1 MPKGY
6 ARTDRIAEQI
16 QREVAQLL
24 RLEVKDPRVRMITL
38 TGVEVTK
45 DYSHAKVFYTT
56 LDGVSDAIQKGLE
69 HASGYLRSQ
78 LAHSMKLRIMPQL
91 HFVYDPSIERGAHLS
106 QLIDQA
112 VASDK
117 TLNSSSEASLG
128 RLSTEGEVDHSLP
141 PGKEV
146 AKDVSRR

>member
-24 RLEVKDPRVRMITL
+24 RLDVKDPRVRMITL

-56 LDGVSDAIQKGLE
+56 LDGVSDAVQQGLE

-91 HFVYDPSIERGAHLS
+91 HFVYDPSIEHGAHLS

-117 TLNSSSEASLG
+117 TLHSSSEVPLG
-128 RLSTEGEVDHSLP
+128 HLSKEDEVDHSP
-141 PGKEV
+141 TPDKEV
-146 AKDVSRR
+146 PKDVSRR

>member
-6 ARTDRIAEQI
+6 VRTDRIAEQI

-38 TGVEVTK
+38 TGVEVTR
-45 DYSHAKVFYTT
+45 DYSHAKVFYTA
-56 LDGVSDAIQKGLE
+56 LGGESAAVQQGLE

-117 TLNSSSEASLG
+117 TFHSLSPVPLDQ
-128 RLSTEGEVDHSLP
+128 LSTEGEAD
-141 PGKEV
+141 
-146 AKDVSRR
+146 

>member
-6 ARTDRIAEQI
+6 TRTDRIAEQI

-24 RLEVKDPRVRMITL
+24 RLDVKDPRVRMITL

-56 LDGVSDAIQKGLE
+56 LDGVSDAVQQGLE

-91 HFVYDPSIERGAHLS
+91 HFIYDPSIERGAHLS
-106 QLIDQA
+106 KLIDQA

-128 RLSTEGEVDHSLP
+128 RLSEEDEIDHP
-141 PGKEV
+141 PSKAV
-146 AKDVSRR
+146 AKDISRR

>member
-6 ARTDRIAEQI
+6 VRTDRIAEQI

-56 LDGVSDAIQKGLE
+56 LDGVSDAVQQGLE

-91 HFVYDPSIERGAHLS
+91 HFIYDPSIEHGAHLS

-117 TLNSSSEASLG
+117 TLHSPSEAPLG
-128 RLSTEGEVDHSLP
+128 HLSKEDEVDHSP
-141 PGKEV
+141 TPDKEV

>member
-6 ARTDRIAEQI
+6 VRTDRIAEQI

-56 LDGVSDAIQKGLE
+56 LDGVSDAVQQGLE

-91 HFVYDPSIERGAHLS
+91 HFIYDPSIERGAHLS

-128 RLSTEGEVDHSLP
+128 RLSKEGEIDHPLD
-141 PGKEV
+141 KEV

>member
-6 ARTDRIAEQI
+6 TRTDRIAEQI

-24 RLEVKDPRVRMITL
+24 RLDVKDPRVRMITL

-56 LDGVSDAIQKGLE
+56 LDGVSDAVQQGLE

-91 HFVYDPSIERGAHLS
+91 HFIYDPSIERGAHLS

-117 TLNSSSEASLG
+117 TLHSPSKAPLDHSSK
-128 RLSTEGEVDHSLP
+128 EGE
-141 PGKEV
+141 
-146 AKDVSRR
+146 AN

>member
-6 ARTDRIAEQI
+6 VRTDRIAEQI
-16 QREVAQLL
+16 QRELAQLL
-24 RLEVKDPRVRMITL
+24 RLEVKDPRVRMVTL
-38 TGVEVTK
+38 TGVEVTR
-45 DYSHAKVFYTT
+45 DYSHAKAFYTA
-56 LDGVSDAIQKGLE
+56 LGGADAAVQRGLE

-106 QLIDQA
+106 ELIDQA

-117 TLNSSSEASLG
+117 ALHDSSRSSLDNI
-128 RLSTEGEVDHSLP
+128 SIEGEADP
-141 PGKEV
+141 
-146 AKDVSRR
+146 VS

>member
-6 ARTDRIAEQI
+6 VRTDRIAEQI

-24 RLEVKDPRVRMITL
+24 RLDVKDPRVRMITL
-38 TGVEVTK
+38 TGVEVTR
-45 DYSHAKVFYTT
+45 DYSHAKVFYTA
-56 LDGVSDAIQKGLE
+56 LDGESAAVQQGLE

-117 TLNSSSEASLG
+117 TLHSPSQAHLDHLSKESEA
-128 RLSTEGEVDHSLP
+128 D
-141 PGKEV
+141 
-146 AKDVSRR
+146 

>member
-6 ARTDRIAEQI
+6 VRTDRIAEQI

-45 DYSHAKVFYTT
+45 DYSHAKIFYTALGGEST
-56 LDGVSDAIQKGLE
+56 AVQQGLE

-117 TLNSSSEASLG
+117 TLHSPSPDPLDH
-128 RLSTEGEVDHSLP
+128 LSKEGEAD
-141 PGKEV
+141 
-146 AKDVSRR
+146 

>member
-1 MPKGY
+1 MPKGF

-38 TGVEVTK
+38 TGVEVTR

-56 LDGVSDAIQKGLE
+56 LDGVSDAVQQGLE

-78 LAHSMKLRIMPQL
+78 LAHAMKLRIMPQL

-117 TLNSSSEASLG
+117 ASHSFSKDPLDLSSK
-128 RLSTEGEVDHSLP
+128 EGEVDHSLLP
-141 PGKEV
+141 
-146 AKDVSRR
+146 

>member
-6 ARTDRIAEQI
+6 TRTDRIAEQI

-24 RLEVKDPRVRMITL
+24 RLDVKDPRVRMITL

-56 LDGVSDAIQKGLE
+56 LDGVSDAVQQGLE

-91 HFVYDPSIERGAHLS
+91 HFIYDPSIERGAHLS

-117 TLNSSSEASLG
+117 TLHSPSKAALDYSLK
-128 RLSTEGEVDHSLP
+128 EGEAD
-141 PGKEV
+141 
-146 AKDVSRR
+146 

>member
-6 ARTDRIAEQI
+6 TRTDRIAEQI
-16 QREVAQLL
+16 QREVAQML
-24 RLEVKDPRVRMITL
+24 RLDVKDPRVRMITL

-45 DYSHAKVFYTT
+45 DYSHAKVFYTS
-56 LDGVSDAIQKGLE
+56 LDGVSDTVQQGLE

-78 LAHSMKLRIMPQL
+78 LAHSMKLRITPQL

-117 TLNSSSEASLG
+117 TLHSSPKTPLDH
-128 RLSTEGEVDHSLP
+128 LSKEGEAD
-141 PGKEV
+141 
-146 AKDVSRR
+146 